1 MVEDSKKYSKI
12 YSLILLVSLFAGWQI
27 MLLVAVLL
35 LLFGKVEESVK
46 KMAITVI
53 TFAAGLA
60 LFELFW
66 SLITGGVALAT
77 SGIESLVTL
86 LNSYLD
92 SPITVINLQ
101 RYLLSPINIVVEF
114 LDMAIKYAILFMKF
128 CFIISILAGK
138 EIKSNFIFDKIK
150 EFVTKFTDFVSEKG
164 NRTDSEE

>member
-1 MVEDSKKYSKI
+1 MEESKKYTKL
-12 YSLILLVSLFAGWQI
+12 YSLLLLVSLFAGWQV

-35 LLFGKVEESVK
+35 LLFGKVEETVK
-46 KMAITVI
+46 KLAITVI
-53 TFAAGLA
+53 AFAAGIA

-66 SLITGGVALAT
+66 NLITGGVALAT

-92 SPITVINLQ
+92 RPITIINLQ
-101 RYLLSPINIVVEF
+101 RYLLSPISIVVEF
-114 LDMAIKYAILFMKF
+114 LDMAIKYAIMFMKF

-150 EFVTKFTDFVSEKG
+150 EFVTKFTNFVSEKG
-164 NRTDSEE
+164 NSAESEK